1 MLPKGVNDESSQ
13 MLRGYVLGADLDNAW
28 RGCAGSREDGSK
40 IHIVGEHEVPV
51 VMCPL
56 EHHRVRRSTIT
67 NGRPVDSGKTMALEH
82 RYP

>member
-1 MLPKGVNDESSQ
+1 
-13 MLRGYVLGADLDNAW
+13 
-28 RGCAGSREDGSK
+28 
-40 IHIVGEHEVPV
+40 
-51 VMCPL
+51 MCPL